1 MSTSFFANKIMR
13 NCDTYFPAEK
23 FQQGHGSSSI
33 QISYFYWWRQHLR
46 LLLFPL
52 FEKILDAKS
61 RLPKSTSGLKQKC
74 AQSPK
79 LFLGTVKYSFTWFLH
94 LTLQTKWVTSCE
106 RVWKTV
112 PKNGVKL
119 CAILVEVNCAFG
131 KMWSVKCYKLEHL
144 IRCFVLGKV
153 FPLSNFQWMRKVFV
167 PPSLFLKKIR
177 FFFRGNNCITRASH
191 RKSISPTIWWW
202 LSMLPKTPG
211 IKFFCNSDAISDLQ
225 ASP

>member
-1 MSTSFFANKIMR
+1 MNWVVSTLTDMSTSFFANNIMR

-74 AQSPK
+74 AQAPK

-94 LTLQTKWVTSCE
+94 LTLQTKELPHVKE
-106 RVWKTV
+106 YE
-112 PKNGVKL
+112 KL
-119 CAILVEVNCAFG
+119 CP
-131 KMWSVKCYKLEHL
+131 KMVSSCVQ
-144 IRCFVLGKV
+144 F
-153 FPLSNFQWMRKVFV
+153 WMR
-167 PPSLFLKKIR
+167 
-177 FFFRGNNCITRASH
+177 
-191 RKSISPTIWWW
+191 SIV
-202 LSMLPKTPG
+202 LLER
-211 IKFFCNSDAISDLQ
+211 CEV
-225 ASP
+225 